1 MVRTRGGKNNAARQ
15 NIFSNWGF
23 AAAKEIANAH
33 RRNYQIKNKFLLP
46 LSKRVQVKRIGN
58 VVREIT
64 VRTRAVYPTQHRNV
78 EH

>member
-1 MVRTRGGKNNAARQ
+1 MVRTREDKNNAARH

-23 AAAKEIANAH
+23 AAAKEIANTR
-33 RRNYQIKNKFLLP
+33 RRNNQIKIKFLLP
-46 LSKRVQVKRIGN
+46 QSKRVQIKRCGN

-64 VRTRAVYPTQHRNV
+64 VRTRAVYPMQRRNV